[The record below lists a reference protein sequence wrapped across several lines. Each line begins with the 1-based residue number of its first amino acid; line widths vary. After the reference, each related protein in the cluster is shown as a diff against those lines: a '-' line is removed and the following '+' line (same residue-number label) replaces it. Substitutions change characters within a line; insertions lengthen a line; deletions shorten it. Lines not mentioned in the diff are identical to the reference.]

1 MRFADPRSAIYPK
14 LIGTPMK
21 RIIDMGYDHLD
32 VAWFRSSIP
41 TSIPLLLK
49 IQDLLDRLFL
59 LNHFS
64 EYTKGEINCIDSKDD
79 TKSSVAPS
87 DKPVFNTI
95 DASVARTSVAC
106 IVIPSDASR

>member
-1 MRFADPRSAIYPK
+1 MRFADPWSAIYPK

-21 RIIDMGYDHLD
+21 RIIDMGYDHLMLLGFD
-32 VAWFRSSIP
+32 PAFRRVSRYS
-41 TSIPLLLK
+41 LK

-95 DASVARTSVAC
+95 DASTARISVAD
-106 IVIPSDASR
+106 IVTLSDASR

>member
-1 MRFADPRSAIYPK
+1 MRFANPWSAIHPK

-21 RIIDMGYDHLD
+21 RIIDMGDDHLM
-32 VAWFRSSIP
+32 
-41 TSIPLLLK
+41 LLGFDPAFQRVSRWSLE
-49 IQDLLDRLFL
+49 IQDLLDRSFL
-59 LNHFS
+59 LSHFS

-95 DASVARTSVAC
+95 DASVVRISVAA
-106 IVIPSDASR
+106 IVTPSDASR